1 MPKIVA
7 SKEWWGVM
15 VCKENSL
22 IWGCCAPSL
31 GVYCPLFWDYVVASS
46 LWVTGP
52 VQEVPHCTIDLLY
65 DAIAYMVFKTLDEEH
80 TDTECSDPEEWS
92 S

>member
-1 MPKIVA
+1 M
-7 SKEWWGVM
+7 
-15 VCKENSL
+15 
-22 IWGCCAPSL
+22 
-31 GVYCPLFWDYVVASS
+31 ASS